1 MIPTGGLSVSPST
14 WSEWYVVI
22 CSDYIWAH
30 KPHKPQTFRGT
41 FLEMRDLRTDGG
53 HLLSSTCLRLQKTI
67 KNRWT
72 LHNELCGR
80 CGCRARCL
88 FRKDLSQMP
97 TCPWNEFLP
106 VAQSPQW
113 QDCFFSSSCDLQF
126 QSQRNVAIGRITS
139 NLKRPKKSCLD
150 SFGLRPFGRS
160 SSSTEAPLTLMLHP
174 LCKAELFNSLQRC
187 PACAASL
194 LNLPH
199 PVHYQFITSSVRL
212 CLSLLALMI
221 VFSRLNRFLLD
232 RCALQR
238 SPGRQCQAAGKLDGR
253 VRPFGKARA
262 YKIETR
268 KT

>member
-1 MIPTGGLSVSPST
+1 M
-14 WSEWYVVI
+14 
-22 CSDYIWAH
+22 
-30 KPHKPQTFRGT
+30 
-41 FLEMRDLRTDGG
+41 
-53 HLLSSTCLRLQKTI
+53 
-67 KNRWT
+67 
-72 LHNELCGR
+72 
-80 CGCRARCL
+80 
-88 FRKDLSQMP
+88 
-97 TCPWNEFLP
+97 
-106 VAQSPQW
+106 
-113 QDCFFSSSCDLQF
+113 
-126 QSQRNVAIGRITS
+126 IGRITS

-174 LCKAELFNSLQRC
+174 LCKAEQRC

-199 PVHYQFITSSVRL
+199 PVPFQFITSSVRL

-268 KT
+268 